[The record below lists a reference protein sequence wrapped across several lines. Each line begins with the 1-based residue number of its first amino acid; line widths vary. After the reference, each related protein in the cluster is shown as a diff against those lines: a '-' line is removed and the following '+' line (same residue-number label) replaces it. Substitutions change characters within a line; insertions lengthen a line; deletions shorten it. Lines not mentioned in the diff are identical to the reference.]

1 MNPRD
6 STVKLHSYLHYHTIT
21 AYIEKC
27 WTLSGNQSK
36 MASLTQQEIVC
47 IRRFCDWKYSGVTQG
62 TDQLQRAGCRTR
74 DDHLLAVSSPDSY
87 LRSSHYSITQT
98 FYEWAGW
105 LKNIESVCIRSHALL
120 LVNVLKTVLFFL
132 IRWTRLTDIFC
143 FSLGIDRI
151 TCPKK

>member
-120 LVNVLKTVLFFL
+120 LVNVLKTVLS
-132 IRWTRLTDIFC
+132 
-143 FSLGIDRI
+143 FSNQVNTSNRYLLFQFGHR
-151 TCPKK
+151 